1 MKELFA
7 VGKTLPEAYHKAI
20 TLLNNEGVRVACT
33 DWNTNCLECGM
44 TMVVEEPLA
53 EPRIS
58 RVAFSTP
65 DSLKAY
71 LSEMLDGS
79 MDWAI
84 AEGKEP
90 YTYHDRMVNYDG
102 INQLR
107 FVVEELR
114 RNPESRR
121 AAVLIRSK
129 DDIGN
134 SDPACLQ
141 HMSFYIREGKLDC
154 MVLFRS
160 NDGMKATFMNAYA
173 LIEIQKRLAD
183 EIGVPVGTYTH
194 RANSFH
200 CYEPDWNTLDSA
212 CRRIESGNNLFYDS
226 ESYFEM
232 CEDEE

>member
-7 VGKTLPEAYHKAI
+7 VGTSLPEAYHNAI
-20 TLLNNEGVRVACT
+20 CALYHSGTKVACT

-44 TMVVEEPLA
+44 TMVVEQPLL

-71 LSEMLDGS
+71 LGEMLDGT

-90 YTYHDRMVNYDG
+90 YTYHDRMVNYEG
-102 INQLR
+102 INQLD
-107 FVVEELR
+107 FVVEELK

-121 AAVLIRSK
+121 AAVLVRSK
-129 DDIGN
+129 ADIGN

-141 HMSFYIREGKLDC
+141 HLSFFIREGKLDC

-173 LIEIQKRLAD
+173 LIEIQKRLA
-183 EIGVPVGTYTH
+183 EQIGVPVGTYTH

-200 CYEPDWNTLDSA
+200 CYEPDWSMLESA
-212 CRRIESGNNLFYDS
+212 CKRIETGKNLFYDS
-226 ESYFEM
+226 ETYFDM
-232 CEDEE
+232 CEEE